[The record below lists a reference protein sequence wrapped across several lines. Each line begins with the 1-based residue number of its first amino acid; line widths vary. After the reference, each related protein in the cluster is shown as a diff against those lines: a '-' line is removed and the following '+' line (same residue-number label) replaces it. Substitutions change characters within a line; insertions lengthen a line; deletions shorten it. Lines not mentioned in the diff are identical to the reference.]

1 MQSDRSMGL
10 TVDSDGNRAIISLR
24 HSYQWVIVIGAIVSV
39 GLIGVGALIALD
51 ASLTVVIAVVAVS
64 FLLYVAIPRLAVIMI
79 FAAPLAT
86 VQVSPMGAL
95 FVLATWLII
104 FAVRQ
109 KSVLH
114 PFVLFGLPISL
125 YIIIGGANLST
136 YRGTV
141 SGSTITFIL
150 LHILMLLLGVAVVGG
165 VKKQV
170 LRSSTG
176 FNVKPEWML
185 IGVLPGLVGVLL
197 VVHSA
202 GLAIIHPQ
210 TRADIGG
217 LPLLLAESLE
227 AGLLL
232 YACHAFS
239 QPLRRSRDVVVICL
253 VLIGLAMPGYRGW
266 PVIGLIL
273 VAICGIYFGR
283 IRVTMRGILLLAA
296 LITLIIAGG
305 ELIRRDTAAGKSPGS
320 ELSTQELAVQYHA
333 QDVPPGLLELHFAFR
348 ETIGLTQILVHDR
361 QEGRRVHPSLLIA
374 DFKTLLPGKQISGGV
389 LLNQVVGIQ
398 GPLGLTAGAVGV
410 SYMDLGSLSL
420 ALFFTVGAF
429 LGAAWRFAAKD
440 PRWAMFYFVIALYVI
455 QWFHRGVPK
464 PSYIVVPFF
473 FLLLATLAKAPSLAK
488 PSYMQSARAG
498 RLAK

>member
-1 MQSDRSMGL
+1 MGL
-10 TVDSDGNRAIISLR
+10 AVGPNGNRAIISLR
-24 HSYQWVIVIGAIVSV
+24 RPYWWGIAIGTTVLAA
-39 GLIGVGALIALD
+39 LIGVGALIAAN
-51 ASLTVVIAVVAVS
+51 ASLTAVIVIVALS
-64 FLLYVAIPRLAVIMI
+64 FLLYVVIPRAAVIMI
-79 FAAPLAT
+79 FVAPIAT
-86 VQVSPMGAL
+86 AQVSPLGAL
-95 FVLATWLII
+95 FVLVTWLII

-125 YIIIGGANLST
+125 YIIIGGANIST

-150 LHILMLLLGVAVVGG
+150 LHVLTLFLGVAIIGG
-165 VKKQV
+165 VKRQV
-170 LRSSTG
+170 LQSSTG
-176 FNVKPEWML
+176 FNVKPEWLL

-210 TRADIGG
+210 TRAEIHG
-217 LPLLLAESLE
+217 LSLLLAESLE

-239 QPLRRSRDVVVICL
+239 QPSRRSRDVIVICL
-253 VLIGLAMPGYRGW
+253 ILTGLAMPGYRGW

-273 VAICGIYFGR
+273 VAICGIYFRR
-283 IRVTMRGILLLAA
+283 IRVTIRGILLLTA

-305 ELIRRDTAAGKSPGS
+305 EFIRRDTAAGKSPGS

-333 QDVPPGLLELHFAFR
+333 QSVPPGLLELHFAFR
-348 ETIGLTQILVHDR
+348 ETVGLTQILIHDR
-361 QEGRRVHPSLLIA
+361 QEGRRVHSSLLLG
-374 DFKTLLPGKQISGGV
+374 DFKTILPGKQISGGV

-398 GPLGLTAGAVGV
+398 GPLGLTAGAVGI

-420 ALFFTVGAF
+420 ALFFAVGAL
-429 LGAAWRFAAKD
+429 LGVAWRFAAKD
-440 PRWAMFYFVIALYVI
+440 PRWAMFYFLVVLYAI

-473 FLLLATLAKAPSLAK
+473 FLWLATLAKVPSLAK
-488 PSYMQSARAG
+488 PLHMHGARVG
-498 RLAK
+498 RLVE